1 MEYKIS
7 YCLIPNMGDLL
18 NKDMLEALF
27 GISVKRCNMSDGNM
41 LAIGS
46 GLKSL
51 LYSDNPKT
59 YVKQRILRV
68 LKREPFYVW
77 GTGFMNW
84 NSGKDN
90 DIRFSNVH
98 FLSLRGELSR
108 RRIEKILGRDLNVP
122 LGDGGLLAEKW
133 LGYTPEKKY
142 RLGIIPHFKEKDSS
156 QIAEMKSKYQ
166 DSTIIDLC
174 EPPIEVVKKIAS
186 CETILSSS
194 LHGLIVSDSFH
205 IPNQHILLYP
215 FGERMVGDGYKF
227 SDYYSSYGL
236 KDTPIIMDQ
245 IKNWPS
251 ITEIERSYQIDS
263 KIVEQKKNQIFLA
276 FPR

>member
-84 NSGKDN
+84 NSAKDN
-90 DIRFSNVH
+90 DIRFINV
-98 FLSLRGELSR
+98 
-108 RRIEKILGRDLNVP
+108 N
-122 LGDGGLLAEKW
+122 
-133 LGYTPEKKY
+133 
-142 RLGIIPHFKEKDSS
+142 
-156 QIAEMKSKYQ
+156 
-166 DSTIIDLC
+166 
-174 EPPIEVVKKIAS
+174 
-186 CETILSSS
+186 
-194 LHGLIVSDSFH
+194 
-205 IPNQHILLYP
+205 
-215 FGERMVGDGYKF
+215 
-227 SDYYSSYGL
+227 
-236 KDTPIIMDQ
+236 
-245 IKNWPS
+245 
-251 ITEIERSYQIDS
+251 
-263 KIVEQKKNQIFLA
+263 FLA
-276 FPR
+276 LRCEL